1 MRQISLGVALA
12 AGVVRWL
19 ARHRR
24 KSEKKKLDKTTDPVK
39 RVLIITVVA
48 LLFCI
53 L

>member
-24 KSEKKKLDKTTDPVK
+24 KSEKKLDKTTDPVK

-48 LLFCI
+48 LLFCNS
-53 L
+53 